1 MSRQRIQIGP
11 SGKAYGVVA
20 LLTLL
25 GAVNTQAN
33 LIFWFFGL
41 QVGALVISAAWA
53 WSGLRKLEVERV
65 SPPRAVCGRSML
77 LRYRV
82 RNRGRWLG
90 GFNVV
95 IEESLDERPASA
107 DGSPQAGARLTPAW
121 VLRVGPGQEVSVA
134 APAAAES
141 RGLLTLDQIEISTSF
156 PLGILRAVRR
166 VSRPATVVVLPRLRR
181 LRPAALK
188 KLRQQARLGQSASDQ
203 SGGDQDFYGIREYRV
218 GQSVR
223 LIDWKRSA
231 RTGRLLAREMTRPRT
246 PRLTVVL
253 DLESAAGEPEA
264 TRSRSVED
272 AVSLA
277 GSLVHDAHGRG
288 VAVGLEIRGE
298 PARRLPARSSAA
310 HRDALLEVLA
320 VSRPGR
326 STAAGGAASPEES
339 GVIIHPGPTESRR
352 GDGASAGSP
361 AVAGAARSGW
371 PTMGSAEIERW
382 AWSEGDGEQG
392 GGDAA
397 AGPGEGASAW
407 T

>member
-53 WSGLRKLEVERV
+53 WMGLRKLDVERV
-65 SPPRAVCGRSML
+65 APPRAVCGRTML

-95 IEESLDERPASA
+95 IEESPGEGKASV
-107 DGSPQAGARLTPAW
+107 DGPPRARARLTSAW
-121 VLRVGPGQEVSVA
+121 VLRVGPGGEANVA
-134 APAAAES
+134 APALAET
-141 RGLLTLDQIEISTSF
+141 RGLLELDGLEVSASF

-166 VSRPATVVVLPRLRR
+166 VSQPATVVVLPRLRR
-181 LRPAALK
+181 LRPAALRQ
-188 KLRQQARLGQSASDQ
+188 LRQQARLGQSVSDQ
-203 SGGDQDFYGIREYRV
+203 AGGDQDFYGIREYRV

-231 RTGRLLAREMTRPRT
+231 RTGRLLTREMTRPRA

-253 DLESAAGEPEA
+253 DLGAGAIGPEEW
-264 TRSRSVED
+264 RQQWIED

-277 GSLVHDAHGRG
+277 GSLVHHAHDRG
-288 VAVGLEIRGE
+288 VAVGLEVRGE
-298 PARRLPARSSAA
+298 PARRLPARSSEA
-310 HRDALLEVLA
+310 HRDALMAVLA
-320 VSRPGR
+320 VCRTGR
-326 STAAGGAASPEES
+326 VGGASSAAWAVDEV
-339 GVIIHPGPTESRR
+339 GVIVRPGPTQGSAAE
-352 GDGASAGSP
+352 GTAQAGGPVGAM
-361 AVAGAARSGW
+361 AGAW
-371 PTMGSAEIERW
+371 PTLGSAEIERW
-382 AWSEGDGEQG
+382 AWSDAEESWA
-392 GGDAA
+392 DAA
-397 AGPGEGASAW
+397 AVGPEGGGAW

>member
-53 WSGLRKLEVERV
+53 WSGLRKLEIERV
-65 SPPRAVCGRSML
+65 APRRAVCGRPML

-82 RNRGRWLG
+82 RSRGRWLG

-95 IEESLDERPASA
+95 IEEAGESTTTPGDQTPRARARLASA
-107 DGSPQAGARLTPAW
+107 WL
-121 VLRVGPGQEVSVA
+121 LHVGPGQEVSVA
-134 APAAAES
+134 APAVAET
-141 RGLLTLDQIEISTSF
+141 RGLLDLDGIEVSTSF

-181 LRPAALK
+181 LRPAALRR
-188 KLRQQARLGQSASDQ
+188 LRQQARLGQSASDQ
-203 SGGDQDFYGIREYRV
+203 AGGDQDFYGIREYRP

-246 PRLTVVL
+246 SRLTVVL
-253 DLESAAGEPEA
+253 DLDATADGPEQA
-264 TRSRSVED
+264 WSRWVED

-277 GSLVHDAHGRG
+277 GSLVHDAHERG
-288 VAVGLEIRGE
+288 VAVGLEVRGE

-320 VSRPGR
+320 VVRPGR
-326 STAAGGAASPEES
+326 VDGVARSDGSADEAGVIVRPGMTRGTGTGAAAARGAAS
-339 GVIIHPGPTESRR
+339 
-352 GDGASAGSP
+352 GA
-361 AVAGAARSGW
+361 W
-371 PTMGSAEIERW
+371 PTLGSGEIERW
-382 AWSEGDGEQG
+382 AWPDENQASTDGE
-392 GGDAA
+392 AA
-397 AGPGEGASAW
+397 PGPEGVTAW